1 MNNIPSLQKKIFGLN
16 IYFREITKLFDQ
28 NLLPNKILLSGPKGC
43 GKSTLAYHIINYI
56 FSKDEDFKYN
66 IEKNKINSEN
76 RSFKLISNNS
86 HTNFHLIDLI
96 DDKKNIEI
104 AQIRKMIEYSNLS
117 SFNNQPKFIL
127 INNVENLNPNSLNAL
142 LKIIEEPNDNL
153 YFILIHN
160 INKIILKTLKS
171 RCLQFKIHLEFE
183 KSLEITNQI
192 LDQDVLDVINHDLIN
207 YYNSPGDYINLI
219 KFSEEFS
226 VDIKNINLCQF
237 IKILINQNYYKKNDF
252 IKYSIFDFIELY
264 FLKIYNSSNNKEH
277 LLSYYNY
284 FVKKINET
292 NKFNLDIESLLMEIK
307 SKILYG

>member
-1 MNNIPSLQKKIFGLN
+1 MNNTPSLQKEIFGLN
-16 IYFREITKLFDQ
+16 FYFKEIARLFDE

-43 GKSTLAYHIINYI
+43 GKSTLAYHLINYI
-56 FSKDEDFKYN
+56 FSKDEDYKYDV
-66 IEKNKINSEN
+66 EKKKINSEN

-86 HTNFHLIDLI
+86 HTNFYLIDLV

-104 AQIRKMIEYSNLS
+104 SQIRKMIQYSNLS
-117 SFNNQPKFIL
+117 SFNNKPRFIL

-153 YFILIHN
+153 YFLLIHN
-160 INKIILKTLKS
+160 INRNILKTLKS
-171 RCLQFKIHLEFE
+171 RCLQFKIHLEFY
-183 KSLEITNQI
+183 KSLKITNQI
-192 LDQDVLDVINHDLIN
+192 LDQDVLKLINHDLIN

-226 VDIKNINLCQF
+226 IDIKNIDLHEF
-237 IKILINQNYYKKNDF
+237 INILIDQNYYKKNDF
-252 IKYSIFDFIELY
+252 IRYSIFDFIELY
-264 FLKIYNSSNNKEH
+264 FLKIYNSTNNKNH

-292 NKFNLDIESLLMEIK
+292 NKFNLDVESLLMEIK
-307 SKILYG
+307 SKILHG